1 MNDQNTINELDVE
14 KQREYATMLDKAMEL
29 SRRAMREARIDDAS
43 HAAAELVV
51 SLKRSLKDP

>member
-43 HAAAELVV
+43 QAAA
-51 SLKRSLKDP
+51 